1 MFKSCLP
8 IKDANDDDDD
18 DDCNEDNFNNNSS
31 IITATI
37 TPNSST
43 SVLKFNTKTGQL
55 QIPIYKIISG
65 RDNCTLLKNSYSQN
79 WNLVLSILQKESWR
93 IHCIKH
99 NIQTRTALSFMYPS
113 ITRFVV
119 HTTLPNHSFK

>member
-18 DDCNEDNFNNNSS
+18 DCNEDNYNNNSS
-31 IITATI
+31 ITATI

-43 SVLKFNTKTGQL
+43 SSVLKFNTKTGQL

-79 WNLVLSILQKESWR
+79 IGIW
-93 IHCIKH
+93 
-99 NIQTRTALSFMYPS
+99 Y
-113 ITRFVV
+113 
-119 HTTLPNHSFK
+119 